1 MEFET
6 QGKSKFV
13 CEIQHA
19 NTKRRNFKKFPLFL
33 IHCIKIV
40 RGDVGKKYKKKKK
53 KFEKRKFQKKKK
65 SIRKDAD

>member
-40 RGDVGKKYKKKKK
+40 RGDVGKIQKKKKNL
-53 KFEKRKFQKKKK
+53 KFQKKK

>member
-53 KFEKRKFQKKKK
+53 FEIPKKK